1 MDTVMIRMDDVR
13 FLGVGIRLLD
23 GIIVRVL
30 WRGGGELLMSCDSY
44 GCCFLGFGKEW
55 IWLLSDNKFYDLE
68 SNRFM
73 RGFFFGFMGLHA
85 NEPNT
90 SPKKMVNIV
99 SLDKKQKAH

>member
-1 MDTVMIRMDDVR
+1 
-13 FLGVGIRLLD
+13 
-23 GIIVRVL
+23 
-30 WRGGGELLMSCDSY
+30 MSVSVSIGSGDR
-44 GCCFLGFGKEW
+44 EV
-55 IWLLSDNKFYDLE
+55 LLSDNKFYDLE